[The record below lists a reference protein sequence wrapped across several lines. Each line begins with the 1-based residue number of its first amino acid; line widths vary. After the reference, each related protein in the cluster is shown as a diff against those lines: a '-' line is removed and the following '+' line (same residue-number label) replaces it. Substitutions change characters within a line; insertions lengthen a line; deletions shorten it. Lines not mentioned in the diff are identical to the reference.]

1 MTHPS
6 GALID
11 VVYLDYNATTPIDP
25 AVLDAMLPFLTDR
38 FGNAASSHAVGA
50 LAATAVRQARDQVAA
65 LLGGNAGEVAFT
77 SGSTESI
84 NIALQGYAETVGG
97 PARARLVVAATEHKA
112 VLDTAHWLAAH
123 GAELVVVP
131 VDGGGV
137 IDLPA
142 LAAALQP
149 GPALVSV
156 MAANNETGTLGA
168 VADVAALTHA
178 HGGVLH
184 CDASQYA
191 GKLPLDVRAW
201 DVDLLSMT
209 AHKLYGPKGTGA
221 LWVRSGLANR
231 PAPLL
236 HGGGHEHGLR
246 SGTLNVPGIVGLGAA
261 CAVAQAALP
270 AEADR
275 LRELRDT
282 LHDLL
287 ADGVGGLELN
297 GDLDLRLPGTLNV
310 RIPEAPSDVVMAA
323 APGVAVSAG
332 AACNAADVAPSYVL
346 TAMGR
351 SAVQARESLRISVGR
366 FTTYDDVH
374 QAAALLSEAV
384 ARARRRG

>member
-1 MTHPS
+1 
-6 GALID
+6 
-11 VVYLDYNATTPIDP
+11 
-25 AVLDAMLPFLTDR
+25 
-38 FGNAASSHAVGA
+38 
-50 LAATAVRQARDQVAA
+50 
-65 LLGGNAGEVAFT
+65 
-77 SGSTESI
+77 
-84 NIALQGYAETVGG
+84 
-97 PARARLVVAATEHKA
+97 
-112 VLDTAHWLAAH
+112 
-123 GAELVVVP
+123 
-131 VDGGGV
+131 
-137 IDLPA
+137 
-142 LAAALQP
+142 
-149 GPALVSV
+149 
-156 MAANNETGTLGA
+156 
-168 VADVAALTHA
+168 
-178 HGGVLH
+178 
-184 CDASQYA
+184 
-191 GKLPLDVRAW
+191 
-201 DVDLLSMT
+201 MT

-287 ADGVGGLELN
+287 AHGVGGLELN